1 MKKILAM
8 LLCVI
13 MVVSMAAMVSADEVT
28 ATQVTDTVA
37 VGDQI
42 VLGNIGGTF
51 AMGAQDAKKRTAVPA
66 TAAGGV
72 LTLTAETV
80 VLTVEAGTAD
90 GSFALKAADG
100 YLFYDAEAGGNAMH
114 TKAELDAA
122 ASWTI
127 TITDGVAAICNV
139 ATPERFLQFNFNTN
153 QERFVCYKGTQE
165 NVVIYKLGAGVEPPV
180 VEPPVEEPPVEE
192 PPVEPTVPSYTL
204 EAATEPA
211 AETAYKFGLYQ
222 TKAGKQLFV
231 DGTIASDRYLGMTED
246 PPAAGD
252 VYAEAVEGGYKF
264 YILVDGAKSYITVY
278 NNDAGKL
285 SVKYDPAGTSVFA
298 YNAECNNWVTKME
311 EQDYYLGTYNT
322 FETISASKVS
332 YITAENTGVD
342 QFPANLYVVT
352 MEKNDTTGDMI
363 GVVIALLAV
372 SGMGIAVL
380 KKEH

>member
-13 MVVSMAAMVSADEVT
+13 MVVSLATVVFADEAT
-28 ATQVTDTVA
+28 ASQVTGSVA

-42 VLGNIGGTF
+42 VLGNIGGTH
-51 AMGAQDAKKRTAVPA
+51 AMGAQDAKKRTAVVAPA
-66 TAAGGV
+66 ANGV

-80 VLTVEAGTAD
+80 VLTVEAGTAE

-100 YLFYDAEAGGNAMH
+100 YLFYDAEAGGNSIY

-139 ATPERFLQFNFNTN
+139 ASPERFLQYNINTN
-153 QERFVCYKGTQE
+153 QERFVCYKGTME

-192 PPVEPTVPSYTL
+192 PVAPSYTL
-204 EAATEPA
+204 ENITAPA
-211 AETAYKFGLYQ
+211 ADTAYKFGLNQ
-222 TKAGKQLFV
+222 VKAGKQLFV
-231 DGTIASDRYLGMTED
+231 DGTIASERYLGMTED
-246 PPAAGD
+246 PAAAVD

-298 YNAECNNWVTKME
+298 YNAACNNWVTKLDD
-311 EQDYYLGTYNT
+311 QDYYLGTYNT
-322 FETISASKVS
+322 YNTVSASKVS

-342 QFPANLYVVT
+342 QFPANLYTVT
-352 MEKNDTTGDMI
+352 FEKNDGTGDMI

-380 KKEH
+380 KKEN